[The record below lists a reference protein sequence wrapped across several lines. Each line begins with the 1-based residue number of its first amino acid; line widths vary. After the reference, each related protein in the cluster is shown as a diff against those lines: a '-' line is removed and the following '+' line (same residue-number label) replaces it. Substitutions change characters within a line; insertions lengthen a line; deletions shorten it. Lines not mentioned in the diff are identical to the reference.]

1 MNFSIKPQLITP
13 AYAAE
18 LLKMN
23 TNNRAIRQS
32 KVDALAESMRKG
44 EWELSNDAITISEGN
59 VLLNGQHR
67 LMAVVKSGVPCNFIV
82 YTGAP
87 DSTFD
92 IMDTPSLRKVS
103 DVIQRKGGTNTVRM
117 QATIAAVYRWI
128 DDYENNWET
137 LFRFDN
143 HARGTRREAITYY
156 EEHKDI
162 LTKWLNRAAQIV
174 EKNVA
179 LLPTTTL
186 AGFAVFLES
195 KLNHSEEK
203 IATFLKELILEGMT
217 SNGTIL
223 YARKRL
229 LRNKMKLETLKRGD
243 DIRLL
248 VRAWN
253 DFCLGRQVQIIKMNE
268 DVFVYI
274 RPV

>member
-117 QATIAAVYRWI
+117 QATIAAVSRWI

-203 IATFLKELILEGMT
+203 IATFLKELILDGMT

>member
-103 DVIQRKGGTNTVRM
+103 DVIQRKGGTNAVRM
-117 QATIAAVYRWI
+117 QATIAAVSRWI

-203 IATFLKELILEGMT
+203 IATFLKELILDGMT

>member
-59 VLLNGQHR
+59 ALLNGQHR

-117 QATIAAVYRWI
+117 QATIAAVSRWI

-203 IATFLKELILEGMT
+203 IATFLKELILDGMT

>member
-1 MNFSIKPQLITP
+1 MNFSINPQLITP

-117 QATIAAVYRWI
+117 QATIAAVSRWI

-203 IATFLKELILEGMT
+203 IATFLKELILDGMT

>member
-87 DSTFD
+87 DSTLD

>member
-117 QATIAAVYRWI
+117 QATIAAVSRWI

-174 EKNVA
+174 DKNVA
-179 LLPTTTL
+179 LLPVTTL

-203 IATFLKELILEGMT
+203 IVTFLKELILDGMT